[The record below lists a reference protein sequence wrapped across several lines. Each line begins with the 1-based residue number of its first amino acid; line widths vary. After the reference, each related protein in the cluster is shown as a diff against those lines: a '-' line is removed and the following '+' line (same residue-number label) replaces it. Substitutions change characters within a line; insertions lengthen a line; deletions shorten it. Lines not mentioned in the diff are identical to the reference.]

1 MAGEITIVSSDDA
14 DGGLKVPSSPA
25 LGPREYWLGAL
36 ASVGFWTRVVAASA
50 AGSAVVSGILAAFPV
65 MLWWR
70 LPVSLP
76 VSALVV
82 ALVGLRLSPAW
93 GPVFAACLGLMSDA
107 AGPGLPG
114 TCAWSY
120 LPVPIVVALLQ
131 RHLRRDH
138 PLTLIVV
145 TTAQAAVQTAGS
157 GLGLRLAGW
166 TAMPGHGILVVALVT
181 SLLGMLLAGAAAVV
195 IEAGRVLTA
204 RRGRRR
210 SR

>member
-1 MAGEITIVSSDDA
+1 MAGDITIVSSDDA

-82 ALVGLRLSPAW
+82 ALV
-93 GPVFAACLGLMSDA
+93 
-107 AGPGLPG
+107 
-114 TCAWSY
+114 
-120 LPVPIVVALLQ
+120 
-131 RHLRRDH
+131 
-138 PLTLIVV
+138 
-145 TTAQAAVQTAGS
+145 
-157 GLGLRLAGW
+157 
-166 TAMPGHGILVVALVT
+166 
-181 SLLGMLLAGAAAVV
+181 
-195 IEAGRVLTA
+195 
-204 RRGRRR
+204 
-210 SR
+210 